1 MRGQVTRVRSGCPPD
16 CRQSHA
22 RKCAKEK
29 KTKQKEKRG
38 RIYIQNGTMLTESNS
53 SSRSSCQSVS
63 WSVDRSVSPE
73 GAINNIKR
81 AEIKAVE
88 TAEYSRVAAVGSLQ
102 DRKERRT
109 KRGAKK

>member
-1 MRGQVTRVRSGCPPD
+1 MCAQGVHLIVASPMQENVR
-16 CRQSHA
+16 
-22 RKCAKEK
+22 KKK

-73 GAINNIKR
+73 GAINNMR

-88 TAEYSRVAAVGSLQ
+88 TAEYSRLAAVGSLQ

>member
-1 MRGQVTRVRSGCPPD
+1 
-16 CRQSHA
+16 
-22 RKCAKEK
+22 
-29 KTKQKEKRG
+29 
-38 RIYIQNGTMLTESNS
+38 MLTESNS

-63 WSVDRSVSPE
+63 WSVDRLVSPE
-73 GAINNIKR
+73 GAINSMR

-88 TAEYSRVAAVGSLQ
+88 TAEYSRLAAVGSLQ

>member
-1 MRGQVTRVRSGCPPD
+1 MCAQGVHLIVASPMQENVR
-16 CRQSHA
+16 
-22 RKCAKEK
+22 KKKKKETK
-29 KTKQKEKRG
+29 KKRRG
-38 RIYIQNGTMLTESNS
+38 RIYIQNGTMLTDSNS

-88 TAEYSRVAAVGSLQ
+88 TAEYSRVAAVRSLQ

>member
-1 MRGQVTRVRSGCPPD
+1 
-16 CRQSHA
+16 
-22 RKCAKEK
+22 
-29 KTKQKEKRG
+29 
-38 RIYIQNGTMLTESNS
+38 MLTESNS

-73 GAINNIKR
+73 GAINNMR

-88 TAEYSRVAAVGSLQ
+88 TAEYSRLAAVGSLQ